1 MRSRARTIRAEADFG
16 EIISSK
22 EWFYSTKMVA
32 EPENMGRFLSSISKA
47 TNIRI
52 GQRRHGIWLR
62 QGMHWT
68 NQNIQWGGDTLFLL
82 FEVNCFVFCYS
93 YVESNVLLCFLPIC
107 FSVSLLLNVQLF
119 CLSVFPSLLFDCYSV
134 FLLLFCLCLCL
145 FLRFLS
151 GCFSASL
158 PSQFLLFLFST
169 ECPASLCFSVS
180 GLVIVCLRLCF
191 LLQAAWL
198 LSASFPHFVSLFFFR
213 SLSLSFSLPVSLWIT
228 LEPNL
233 TIPYTTLKN
242 P

>member
-1 MRSRARTIRAEADFG
+1 VRSRARTIRAEADFG

-151 GCFSASL
+151 GCFFASFA
-158 PSQFLLFLFST
+158 SQLCEFLRFHCISCFSFPICRLLLAFL
-169 ECPASLCFSVS
+169 CLCFFCFLSCLAAFRWVFLTVDFMCASVS
-180 GLVIVCLRLCF
+180 YIAAGNLNILCLE
-191 LLQAAWL
+191 
-198 LSASFPHFVSLFFFR
+198 
-213 SLSLSFSLPVSLWIT
+213 
-228 LEPNL
+228 EPPK
-233 TIPYTTLKN
+233 TPQRHPQK

>member
-1 MRSRARTIRAEADFG
+1 MG
-16 EIISSK
+16 
-22 EWFYSTKMVA
+22 A
-32 EPENMGRFLSSISKA
+32 EPENIGRCLSSISKA

-68 NQNIQWGGDTLFLL
+68 NQNIEWGGDTLFLL

-134 FLLLFCLCLCL
+134 FLLLFCLCL

-151 GCFSASL
+151 GCFFASFA
-158 PSQFLLFLFST
+158 SQLCEFLRFHCICFSFPICRLLLAFL
-169 ECPASLCFSVS
+169 CLCFFCFKLLGCFPHSF
-180 GLVIVCLRLCF
+180 LNCCFYVCLCELHCSRK
-191 LLQAAWL
+191 
-198 LSASFPHFVSLFFFR
+198 PKHT
-213 SLSLSFSLPVSLWIT
+213 LPWRAPKDPAKTPTET
-228 LEPNL
+228 LN
-233 TIPYTTLKN
+233 KV
-242 P
+242 